1 MMVFR
6 KGGECITVHDLPP
19 HFFSME
25 ANLGQERQGR
35 IQLAG
40 LVADL
45 EKRWITQ
52 KLKECGWNRERAASL
67 LGITRKM
74 LTDRM
79 KKYRI
84 QLPGKKRL
92 HS

>member
-1 MMVFR
+1 
-6 KGGECITVHDLPP
+6 
-19 HFFSME
+19 
-25 ANLGQERQGR
+25 
-35 IQLAG
+35 

-45 EKRWITQ
+45 EKKWITQ
-52 KLKECGWNRERAASL
+52 KLKECAGNRERAASL

-84 QLPGKKRL
+84 QLPGKKTL
-92 HS
+92 PS

>member
-1 MMVFR
+1 
-6 KGGECITVHDLPP
+6 
-19 HFFSME
+19 
-25 ANLGQERQGR
+25 
-35 IQLAG
+35 LAG

-45 EKRWITQ
+45 EKKWITQ

-84 QLPGKKRL
+84 QLPEKRTL